1 MSNLNPELEYNSE
14 ESDTIFDPNAPSEH
28 EEGMEEDES
37 SDESESVAESQFVDH
52 NIEAEQLPDDFSAL
66 AMEQELKKTDF
77 MHSLVKITCTS
88 HDFSFK
94 QPWQAP
100 RIGDAGGTG
109 FIIGGNRI
117 LTNAHV
123 IDGHRYIKVEIG
135 EAGEQFT
142 ADVELVGN
150 DCDLAI
156 LTVKD
161 PEFWKDTKPMQI
173 GHLTGIEKKVKVLGF
188 PVGGDEMSTTKGIV
202 SRIQVDTYEQ
212 AERNL
217 LSVQVDAAIN
227 PGNSGGPVIAK
238 NALGQYEVVGVAFQ
252 GLDGVQNCGYMIPPP
267 VINHFLE
274 EANHLLEDPER
285 KYIGFPEINIVYQ
298 EMKSKA
304 LRQFFGMQAEE
315 TGVRVQSIDDLS
327 TAKDMLEVD
336 DVILEIDGHQIKNDG
351 MIKHHFKEIG
361 KELRLHHSFLFHKKF
376 AGESSRFK
384 IRREKAILEIDIELQ
399 SAEATQL
406 CQWEFDQQPKY
417 FINSGL
423 VFQTLSLNYL
433 TGGDALE
440 FISDAGDASFEEMT
454 KKSPDDEKIFIN
466 KVLRCNATIGYE
478 DEAHSL
484 VKSING
490 IEVNNMLEL
499 IDAMEKNEEE
509 FHRIVTAKDA
519 HIVVKRMTEA
529 EHHKLLSHY
538 SILVDRADVYREGVL
553 DAEEDLDSAAGSSA
567 QHAQQAIEAAS
578 ASVESE
584 EDAEEEAEE
593 ASAPASKKGKGKAKA
608 KAKPSAAVDMEDVGD
623 EEDYQIEGKK
633 LKPEHTLAMMLA
645 TADEQGT
652 PRSKSKQKA
661 KAKPKTSD
669 GAKAAV
675 AAAVNAAMAADAG
688 SSSSEDEDFA
698 DEEDNVSAT
707 DEPEA
712 VVESES
718 GSEAVSA
725 SGSDSESDGD
735 FVPRRPRSA
744 RCAGFAAGS
753 SADHA
758 APPIAVMASR
768 SGRKRDAQQPAQ
780 AQEPAGVFYQTRSKR
795 QRTGSQ
801 DQKTA
806 DNG

>member
-1 MSNLNPELEYNSE
+1 MSHSKSASKLAYEDSL
-14 ESDTIFDPNAPSEH
+14 ESDTIFDPNAPTDNEA
-28 EEGMEEDES
+28 MEDDDT

-52 NIEAEQLPDDFSAL
+52 NIDPERLPDDFSTL
-66 AMEQELKKTDF
+66 AVEQELKKTDF

-227 PGNSGGPVIAK
+227 PGNSGGPVVAK
-238 NALGQYEVVGVAFQ
+238 NVLGQYEVVGVAFQ

-285 KYIGFPEINIVYQ
+285 KYVGFPDINIVYQ

-304 LRQFFGMQAEE
+304 LRQFFGMKAEE
-315 TGVRVQSIDDLS
+315 TGIRVQSIDDLS
-327 TAKDMLEVD
+327 TAKDMLKVD

-351 MIKHHFKEIG
+351 MIKYHFKEIG

-376 AGESSRFK
+376 AGDRARFK
-384 IRREKAILEIDIELQ
+384 IRREKAILELDIELQ

-454 KKSPDDEKIFIN
+454 KKSPDDQKIFIN

-484 VKSING
+484 VKSVNG
-490 IEVNNMLEL
+490 KEIKNMLEL
-499 IDAMEKNEEE
+499 IDAMENNEED

-519 HIVVKRMTEA
+519 HIVVKKMTEA
-529 EHHKLLSHY
+529 EHKKLLSHY
-538 SILVDRADVYREGVL
+538 SILVDRADIYREAELVAQADAESSL
-553 DAEEDLDSAAGSSA
+553 DAS
-567 QHAQQAIEAAS
+567 QQQMEVES
-578 ASVESE
+578 ASSE
-584 EDAEEEAEE
+584 EEEEEQATR
-593 ASAPASKKGKGKAKA
+593 STRKKDKGKARAKD
-608 KAKPSAAVDMEDVGD
+608 KAKPSSVEAAQEDED
-623 EEDYQIEGKK
+623 EQEYSIGGKK
-633 LKPEHTLAMMLA
+633 LKSEHTLAMMLA
-645 TADEQGT
+645 AADEQG
-652 PRSKSKQKA
+652 PPKSKSKA

-669 GAKAAV
+669 GAKAVV
-675 AAAVNAAMAADAG
+675 AAAVSAAMAADAD
-688 SSSSEDEDFA
+688 SSSSEDEGFA
-698 DEEDNVSAT
+698 DES
-707 DEPEA
+707 EA
-712 VVESES
+712 ESES
-718 GSEAVSA
+718 EAEAVSS

-735 FVPRRPRSA
+735 FVPRATRHTRGA
-744 RCAGFAAGS
+744 RCSDFAAGS
-753 SADHA
+753 SAAHA
-758 APPIAVMASR
+758 GVPIAVMARR
-768 SGRKRDAQQPAQ
+768 SGSKRNAQQSTEEQQ
-780 AQEPAGVFYQTRSKR
+780 ATGVFYQTRSKK
-795 QRTGSQ
+795 QRTGEKDNS
-801 DQKTA
+801 A